1 MAVQSMMLFVFSFDF
16 ILVSKYVK
24 VFSGFYL
31 VFFLSFW
38 ILDLLYFV
46 IGF

>member
-24 VFSGFYL
+24 VFCGFFSG
-31 VFFLSFW
+31 FLSFW

-46 IGF
+46 FDF